1 MYSDFEETNLYI
13 NFNDCNFSKFG
24 ELTTGD
30 YEFYKNKLVD
40 LQRIFKCNYQPT
52 DDQMTTYIRF
62 SEPIRIDNTAD
73 FKIYIGVLFERLFK
87 INKYIDDLITK
98 YNNKKMVTELKLL
111 ENIEKDKIK
120 LAKELVKQQKKNEDE
135 EIKLKLREIKLQ
147 ADREFSILQENAKR
161 DLKNQRDQ
169 AKEEAIRLEKSIKAE
184 EKRLEEIK
192 KSEEIRLE
200 KSVKLEERRA
210 EHVLKRELYNLKKQ
224 EDRIERNANLVKKL
238 EQNRINH
245 QERYEER
252 RQEKQNECEIKETK
266 KEQLNIINSELVECP
281 NCGENHTRGNTRYH
295 IVSNNHI
302 ARLAGI
308 DWYKSKSVS

>member
-30 YEFYKNKLVD
+30 YDHYKNKLID
-40 LQRIFKCNYQPT
+40 LQRVLKCNYQPT
-52 DDQMTTYIRF
+52 EDQMNVYIRF
-62 SEPIRIDNTAD
+62 TEPTRIDNTAD
-73 FKIYIGVLFERLFK
+73 FKLYIQVLFERLFK

-98 YNNKKMVTELKLL
+98 FNNKKMSNELKLL

-120 LAKELVKQQKKNEDE
+120 LAKDLVKQQQKNEE
-135 EIKLKLREIKLQ
+135 ETIKLKNREIKLQ
-147 ADREFSILQENAKR
+147 ADRDFSILRENAKR
-161 DLKNQRDQ
+161 DLKNKRELE
-169 AKEEAIRLEKSIKAE
+169 KEEAICLVKSIKLE

-200 KSVKLEERRA
+200 KYIKLEEKRA
-210 EHVLKRELYNLKKQ
+210 EQALKIETYNLKKQ
-224 EDRIERNANLVKKL
+224 EDRIERNENLIKKI

-252 RQEKQNECEIKETK
+252 RQEKQDERKNKETQN
-266 KEQLNIINSELVECP
+266 EQLNIINNELMECP
-281 NCGENHTRGNTRYH
+281 NCGEKHTRGNTRYH

-302 ARLAGI
+302 ARLSGI
-308 DWYKSKSVS
+308 EWYKSKVVG

>member
-1 MYSDFEETNLYI
+1 MYADFEETNLYI

-30 YEFYKNKLVD
+30 CEHYKNKLID
-40 LQRIFKCNYQPT
+40 LQRVFKCNYQPT
-52 DDQMTTYIRF
+52 DDQMNAYIRF
-62 SEPIRIDNTAD
+62 TEPTRIDKTSE

-98 YNNKKMVTELKLL
+98 FNKKKMSNELKLL
-111 ENIEKDKIK
+111 DNIEKDKIK
-120 LAKELVKQQKKNEDE
+120 LAKDLVKQQQKNEE
-135 EIKLKLREIKLQ
+135 ETIKLKNREIKLQ
-147 ADREFSILQENAKR
+147 ANQDFSILRENAKR
-161 DLKNQRDQ
+161 DLKNKRELE
-169 AKEEAIRLEKSIKAE
+169 KEEAIRLEKSIKLE

-200 KSVKLEERRA
+200 KSIKLEEKRA
-210 EHVLKRELYNLKKQ
+210 EQALKIETYNLKKQ
-224 EDRIERNANLVKKL
+224 EDRIERNENLIKKI

-252 RQEKQNECEIKETK
+252 KQEKQDALKNKETQN
-266 KEQLNIINSELVECP
+266 EQLNIINNELMECP
-281 NCGENHTRGNTRYH
+281 NCGEKHTRGNTRYH

-302 ARLAGI
+302 ARISGI
-308 DWYKSKSVS
+308 EWYKSKVVG